1 MTLSAVTPAE
11 IAAPL
16 AALLPARRGV
26 RWTVGPAPY
35 GIRNNARTSRLTN
48 GRHALIVAEEAGRI
62 EVFAD
67 RPGMFPVTPDVV
79 VDATDPAPALTLAA
93 RVLRS
98 VLPELD
104 GDQIRETGRT
114 EGWGQ
119 VLSDRAAEL
128 LEVGFDLI
136 DHGAHATPAEGMN
149 GPGLTWTA
157 STGGTWGLWV
167 YGENRTLV
175 LTYEGPVRG
184 LYGFLPVVV
193 TPYEGSADDHAGSAF
208 TRNLTDR
215 LSQLRPLDVDEVTF
229 GARREPS
236 GWIAL
241 PSKDEPTDRADEDQ
255 HVAAEISG
263 LGVDLL
269 LTATAYLV

>member
-16 AALLPARRGV
+16 AALLPDRRGA
-26 RWTVGPAPY
+26 RWTVGDAPY

-48 GRHALIVAEEAGRI
+48 GRHALIVAEEADRI

-67 RPGMFPVTPDVV
+67 RPGLFAFHPDVV

-98 VLPELD
+98 VLPGLD
-104 GDQIRETGRT
+104 ADEIRETART
-114 EGWGQ
+114 KGWDQ
-119 VLSDRAAEL
+119 VLSGRATEL
-128 LEVGFDLI
+128 LEVGFPLI
-136 DHGAHATPAEGMN
+136 DRGAHAVPAEGMN
-149 GPGLTWTA
+149 GPGLMWTA
-157 STGGTWGLWV
+157 DSGGTWGLWV
-167 YGENRTLV
+167 YGLNRNLV
-175 LTYEGPVRG
+175 LTYDGPVRG
-184 LYGFLPVVV
+184 LHGFLPVVV
-193 TPYEGSADDHAGSAF
+193 TPYAGHAEDHPGSAF

-215 LSQLRPLDVDEVTF
+215 LPQLRPVDDGEVQF

-241 PSKDEPTDRADEDQ
+241 PTADEPTDRADDDQ
-255 HVAAEISG
+255 RVVAQISN

-269 LTATAYLV
+269 LTAVAYLV

>member
-1 MTLSAVTPAE
+1 MTLSAITPAE

-16 AALLPARRGV
+16 AALLPARRGA
-26 RWTVGPAPY
+26 RWTVSLAPY
-35 GIRNNARTSRLTN
+35 NIRNNVPTSRLTN

-67 RPGMFPVTPDVV
+67 RPGLFPVTPDVV

-104 GDQIRETGRT
+104 ADEIRETGRT
-114 EGWGQ
+114 KGWDQ

-128 LEVGFDLI
+128 LEVGFPLI
-136 DHGAHATPAEGMN
+136 DHGAHAVPAEGVN
-149 GPGLTWTA
+149 GPGLMWRA
-157 STGGTWGLWV
+157 DSGGTWGLWV
-167 YGENRTLV
+167 YGLNRNLV
-175 LTYEGPVRG
+175 LTYDGPVRG

-193 TPYEGSADDHAGSAF
+193 TPYTGHAEDHAGSAF

-215 LSQLRPLDVDEVTF
+215 LPQLRPVDDGEVQF
-229 GARREPS
+229 GARREPF

-241 PSKDEPTDRADEDQ
+241 PAADEPTDYADDDRR
-255 HVAAEISG
+255 VVAEISG

-269 LTATAYLV
+269 LSTVAYLV

>member
-1 MTLSAVTPAE
+1 MTLSATTPAAV
-11 IAAPL
+11 AAPL

-26 RWTVGPAPY
+26 RWTVGRAPY
-35 GIRNNARTSRLTN
+35 SIRNAPTSRLTN
-48 GRHALIVAEEAGRI
+48 GRHALIVTEEAGRI

-67 RPGMFPVTPDVV
+67 RPGMFPVHPDVV

-93 RVLRS
+93 CVLRS

-114 EGWGQ
+114 KGWAQ
-119 VLSDRAAEL
+119 VLSDRAGEL
-128 LEVGFDLI
+128 LEVGFALI
-136 DHGAHATPAEGMN
+136 DHGTRAVPTEGVN

-167 YGENRTLV
+167 YGQNRALTLS
-175 LTYEGPVRG
+175 YEGPVRG
-184 LYGFLPVVV
+184 LYGFLPVLVA
-193 TPYEGSADDHAGSAF
+193 PYGGWADEHAGSAF

-215 LSQLRPLDVDEVTF
+215 LPQLRPVDVDEVQF

-241 PSKDEPTDRADEDQ
+241 PSKDEPTDRADDHQ
-255 HVAAEISG
+255 GVVAEIG
-263 LGVDLL
+263 GIGVDLL
-269 LTATAYLV
+269 LSTITYLV